1 MGFKK
6 YIYLYYYRDCM
17 DKWQWV
23 AFLLIS
29 VATIMVIAYRA
40 DLWRSEEN
48 LE

>member
-1 MGFKK
+1 
-6 YIYLYYYRDCM
+6 M

>member
-1 MGFKK
+1 
-6 YIYLYYYRDCM
+6 M

-29 VATIMVIAYRA
+29 IATIIVIVYRV
-40 DLWRSEEN
+40 DQWHSEEN